1 MGDTIS
7 VLDEDG
13 VVYSIPL
20 NSTLMTDEIHMHE
33 TAQLLQSSASFANG
47 NFYISSFSKL
57 LVVPAIEMKRDD

>member
-33 TAQLLQSSASFANG
+33 TAQMLQSSISFAND